1 VRFVVTS
8 RECTAEWHLVDTVH
22 SRDYTKV
29 VDARFSVTAGDVAA
43 GLRDTS
49 EG

>member
-1 VRFVVTS
+1 VTTD
-8 RECTAEWHLVDTVH
+8 ECTAEWHLVDTVH
-22 SRDYTKV
+22 SRDYAKI
-29 VDARFSVTAGDVAA
+29 VDARFTVRAGEVAA